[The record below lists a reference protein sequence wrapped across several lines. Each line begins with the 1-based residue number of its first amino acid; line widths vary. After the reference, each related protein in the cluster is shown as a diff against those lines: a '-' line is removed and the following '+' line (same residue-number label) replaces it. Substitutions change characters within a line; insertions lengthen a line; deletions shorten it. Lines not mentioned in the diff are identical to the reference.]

1 MLPYPH
7 TFRVTAKGTASGRVP
22 VESPGLPPLS
32 TAPPKEFDGPGDLWS
47 PETLLVAAIADC
59 YILTF
64 RGVAR
69 AAKFDWDDL
78 KCEVEGVLERV
89 EGVTR
94 FTGYTN
100 HATLTAKPG
109 VDHGKAKELLER
121 AERVCLVNNSLLGDR
136 RLVPTVQELDDVG

>member
-1 MLPYPH
+1 MQPYPH
-7 TFRVTAKGTASGRVP
+7 AYNVTSHGSATGPVQ

-32 TAPPKEFDGPGDLWS
+32 TAPPKEFDGPGDVWS

-69 AAKFDWDDL
+69 AAKFDWEDL
-78 KCEVEGVLERV
+78 KCEVEGRLERV
-89 EGVTR
+89 ESMTR

-100 HATLTAKPG
+100 HATLSVKPG
-109 VDHGKAKELLER
+109 ADRGKAKELLER

-136 RLVPTVQELDDVG
+136 RLVPTVLER

>member
-1 MLPYPH
+1 MQPYPH
-7 TFRVTAKGTASGRVP
+7 TYSVTSRGAATGLVP

-32 TAPPKEFDGPGDLWS
+32 TAPPKEFDGPGDVWS

-69 AAKFDWDDL
+69 VAKFDWDDL

-89 EGVTR
+89 EGVSR

-100 HATLTAKPG
+100 CATLTVKPG
-109 VDHGKAKELLER
+109 ADHGKAKELLER
-121 AERVCLVNNSLLGDR
+121 AERVCLVNNSLLGHR
-136 RLVPTVQELDDVG
+136 RLVPTVVELQHVG